1 MEVERRAGGK
11 LFHAR
16 GPATAHARSPMDARR
31 VDGTT
36 RSEVDA
42 ERSLRRAALA
52 TDSDKY
58 PGAAPFRQPC
68 TSTHNLYW
76 MRCGTH
82 SQCKS
87 IRSCVTWSYC
97 GPLCLCNQVK
107 QGTGNMIET
116 YNSGA
121 ARDKKMLQEAQ
132 SMLSDAKRKIE
143 YIRMQIVRLEN
154 QRSDASSLGGCG
166 STDCMC

>member
-1 MEVERRAGGK
+1 
-11 LFHAR
+11 
-16 GPATAHARSPMDARR
+16 
-31 VDGTT
+31 
-36 RSEVDA
+36 
-42 ERSLRRAALA
+42 
-52 TDSDKY
+52 
-58 PGAAPFRQPC
+58 
-68 TSTHNLYW
+68 
-76 MRCGTH
+76 
-82 SQCKS
+82 
-87 IRSCVTWSYC
+87 
-97 GPLCLCNQVK
+97 VK